1 MSVFRKKRKYNR
13 AKSRAE
19 LIYILFGASI
29 LLSMVITIYVM
40 NHTSRVQDS
49 FDDILKAEAVEP
61 EDKTVTDE
69 KNAGPVQGEEKD
81 ASVTAADRDVL
92 MADGASNTETDA
104 DAPEEISILKPAANS
119 TYAAPY
125 HAEGKL
131 EGTNGKTVY
140 LTFDD
145 GPSSCTSRILDILA
159 ERNVKATFFVVN
171 TNEFFYDDM
180 KRIVDEGHTIAMHS
194 YTHDY
199 GKVYADLNSFERDV
213 NKIHDLIYDV
223 TGVDTKYYRFPG
235 GSSNQV
241 SKVPMSECIDY
252 LDDMGYVYFDWNAM
266 NDDAEVS
273 NLSADELNS
282 RALGYIRSNPGDSV
296 LLLHDLETHQGTV
309 DALPGLLDTLIAE
322 GYSIAAIDDDT
333 PIVHHFEAE

>member
-1 MSVFRKKRKYNR
+1 VIDDSVYYDESIKK
-13 AKSRAE
+13 
-19 LIYILFGASI
+19 
-29 LLSMVITIYVM
+29 VC
-40 NHTSRVQDS
+40 
-49 FDDILKAEAVEP
+49 
-61 EDKTVTDE
+61 
-69 KNAGPVQGEEKD
+69 
-81 ASVTAADRDVL
+81 
-92 MADGASNTETDA
+92 
-104 DAPEEISILKPAANS
+104 
-119 TYAAPY
+119 
-125 HAEGKL
+125 
-131 EGTNGKTVY
+131 

-145 GPSSCTSRILDILA
+145 GPSEHTDEILDILA
-159 ERNVKATFFVVN
+159 EYDVKATFFV
-171 TNEFFYDDM
+171 TGHEGMEDRYR
-180 KRIVDEGHTIAMHS
+180 RIACEGHTLGMHS
-194 YTHDY
+194 WSHDY
-199 GKVYADLNSFERDV
+199 TELYADVDAFAKDFE
-213 NKIHDLIYDV
+213 KLHSYLYDV

-273 NLSADELNS
+273 YLSADELNS

-333 PIVHHFEAE
+333 PIIHHFDAE